1 MWDSVSH
8 RDRNPACCDCVLRQ
22 RAGSPSSRHVS
33 PARGGRSV
41 VWTIYVLSFV
51 ALALALVSGYVWFR
65 SRQVDREHR
74 GMAAELMAAA
84 RREDSE
90 LVTKSQYE
98 GLPAP
103 VRRYLALVIPEGRS
117 RVRRV
122 RFTQTGVF
130 RTREQPEQWGPFRAV
145 QHVAT
150 SPPGF
155 VWDATIRMAPLLSA
169 RVVDSYIEG
178 AGLLRARLLGVFTVA
193 DASGPE
199 ADSGEMMRY
208 LAEAIWYPTALVPD
222 EWLRWQAVDE
232 RSAIAVLT
240 DGGQEVAVKFFFDD
254 EGLVSHFEAERFRI
268 EKGRCRKVPWRAYC
282 SGYTVRGGFRVPRE
296 ARVAWRLPEGELE
309 YFRGRIE
316 NIEYDP

>member
-1 MWDSVSH
+1 M
-8 RDRNPACCDCVLRQ
+8 RRIARNSLFFVFL
-22 RAGSPSSRHVS
+22 AGCASPVNYERPPV
-33 PARGGRSV
+33 
-41 VWTIYVLSFV
+41 
-51 ALALALVSGYVWFR
+51 
-65 SRQVDREHR
+65 
-74 GMAAELMAAA
+74 ELP
-84 RREDSE
+84 
-90 LVTKSQYE
+90 Q
-98 GLPAP
+98 AP
-103 VRRYLALVIPEGRS
+103 YLL
-117 RVRRV
+117 
-122 RFTQTGVF
+122 
-130 RTREQPEQWGPFRAV
+130 
-145 QHVAT
+145 
-150 SPPGF
+150 
-155 VWDATIRMAPLLSA
+155 
-169 RVVDSYIEG
+169 